1 MAVSNQSKKSNMMHS
16 NDLFPKPPR
25 IILIS
30 IRPCFVEKILSGEK
44 RLEFRRSWAAEPV
57 DTLVIYSSSPTQK
70 IVAAVNV
77 VGVTEGS
84 PTALWELAKE
94 KGGGVTRQ
102 LIYDYFSGKKTGFA
116 IELADI
122 LELEHPV
129 DPKKVFKNFL
139 APQSFRYIDAKDYR
153 KILQQSWKV

>member
-1 MAVSNQSKKSNMMHS
+1 MHS
-16 NDLFPKPPR
+16 GDLFPNTSR
-25 IILIS
+25 IALIS

-44 RLEFRRSWAAEPV
+44 RLEFRRRWAAEQV
-57 DTLVIYSSSPTQK
+57 DTLVIYSSAPVQK

-102 LIYDYFSGKKTGFA
+102 LIYEYFSGKKTGFA
-116 IELADI
+116 IELADV
-122 LELEHPV
+122 LEFENPV

-139 APQSFRYIDAKDYR
+139 APQSFRYIDAKDYSR
-153 KILQQSWKV
+153 ILQQSWKVRI

>member
-1 MAVSNQSKKSNMMHS
+1 METSKLSEKLMTTRTK
-16 NDLFPKPPR
+16 DLFPKPPR
-25 IILIS
+25 VALIS
-30 IRPCFVEKILSGEK
+30 IRPYFVEKILSGEK
-44 RLEFRRSWAAEPV
+44 KLEFRRAWAAGPV
-57 DTLVIYSSSPTQK
+57 DVLVIYSSAPIQR
-70 IVAAVNV
+70 IVATVNV
-77 VGVTEGS
+77 VEVTEGS

-102 LIYDYFSGKKTGFA
+102 LIYDYFAGKKTGFA
-116 IELADI
+116 TRWSDI

>member
-1 MAVSNQSKKSNMMHS
+1 MHS
-16 NDLFPKPPR
+16 GDLFPKPPR
-25 IILIS
+25 IALIS

-44 RLEFRRSWAAEPV
+44 RLEFRRRWAAEPV
-57 DTLVIYSSSPTQK
+57 VTLVIYSSAPTQR

-94 KGGGVTRQ
+94 RGGGVTRQ
-102 LIYDYFSGKKTGFA
+102 LIYDYFSGNKTGFA
-116 IELADI
+116 IELADVH
-122 LELEHPV
+122 EFEHPV

-139 APQSFRYIDAKDYR
+139 APQSFRYIDAKDYS
-153 KILQQSWKV
+153 KILQQSWKIRV